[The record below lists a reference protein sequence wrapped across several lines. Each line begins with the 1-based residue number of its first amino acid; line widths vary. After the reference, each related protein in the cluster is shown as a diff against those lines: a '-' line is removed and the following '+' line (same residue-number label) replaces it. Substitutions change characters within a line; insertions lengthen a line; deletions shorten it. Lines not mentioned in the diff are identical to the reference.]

1 MCALSIISHK
11 NDAMKKLRVIK
22 ELAIMAGLALLAS
35 GCYTAKQSVDSGR
48 RFHEDAFAN
57 VVVKFYKWDNLYI
70 TRPDYRQSGFLRPL
84 GRDDL
89 DKAFDS
95 LKVRRELAVVLMGW
109 NYDSIQTAQNVEDW
123 RAILSSQGFRRI
135 VCLRDEE
142 KEKLNGLAIIDDWT
156 RPVETPKHTAG
167 L

>member
-1 MCALSIISHK
+1 
-11 NDAMKKLRVIK
+11 MKELQVIK
-22 ELAIMAGLALLAS
+22 QLAIMVGLMLLAS
-35 GCYTAKQSVDSGR
+35 GCYTSKQSVDSSR
-48 RFHEDAFAN
+48 RFREDAFAN

-84 GRDDL
+84 GRGDL

-95 LKVRRELAVVLMGW
+95 LKVRRDLAVVLMGW
-109 NYDSIQTAQNVEDW
+109 NYDAIQTARNVEDW
-123 RAILSSQGFRRI
+123 KAILSAQGFRRI

-142 KEKLNGLAIIDDWT
+142 KDKLNGLPVIDDWT
-156 RPVETPKHTAG
+156 RPAEAPNRTAG